1 MKKTITESQLRNI
14 IAESVKKCLAELN
27 EYHPEPNTNMYAWRG
42 RKTGEGAIDKD
53 GYPIQKPVQSPKP
66 IGNQK
71 AAPMDDRMKKMNEG
85 LFGPSKK
92 QIAAKQAAR
101 QAERDRKQTEWD
113 EWQKANSDRIESQ
126 YQSEYNKRK
135 QQRDYADRVQKQKDA
150 EELET
155 YKNGLRNQPQ
165 RTFVVYKRGGGVAGE
180 TTNQQEAEQ
189 WAKQVGGTYAMQGN
203 APWNNC

>member
-1 MKKTITESQLRNI
+1 MS
-14 IAESVKKCLAELN
+14 
-27 EYHPEPNTNMYAWRG
+27 EYQFRQH
-42 RKTGEGAIDKD
+42 
-53 GYPIQKPVQSPKP
+53 KP
-66 IGNQK
+66 
-71 AAPMDDRMKKMNEG
+71 
-85 LFGPSKK
+85 
-92 QIAAKQAAR
+92 
-101 QAERDRKQTEWD
+101 
-113 EWQKANSDRIESQ
+113 SQ